1 LADLGRRKVSI
12 MRIGGHI
19 QGVTLTLIIAVFALV
34 LGACEGGRKLPSVV
48 GYQLSNKTAS
58 PTNNPNAKPAPLSLD
73 DALAQLDALAK
84 PESVDAALWG
94 QLTSAFRTA
103 LRARGEKITAAA
115 PSSESS
121 RVSDLAFSDD
131 GAGNLVLKWHYRN
144 MGDYDQNG
152 TVGIPDVTPIAMYYG
167 YSYSPADVNS
177 VLAVI
182 DGNGNGVVDI
192 ADITPLAMN
201 FGAQCV
207 EYALEDATGEGGDYA
222 EVARIPLPEAA
233 SGERILLSAPH
244 VLDPARPF
252 VRVVP
257 YDSAGAAGIPS
268 AVLHIAGGKPHIT
281 SVYPWFAVSG
291 TEQQF
296 VPYVDGDAPLYYS
309 WDFGGGATPNTS
321 SERMPTVTIGAPGA
335 YNAKLTVSNI
345 FGSEECAFTLTT
357 GVPPEITSVSPIEGD
372 FESQTTF
379 SAIVVGTEPFTT
391 YAWDFGGGA
400 TPNTSVEASPTV
412 TLGVMGDYAASLTVS
427 SHFGTDTYQFNLH
440 VLGWHIELVDGDGPF
455 GNTISL
461 KLDADGLPH
470 VAYTYEPPLGI
481 GYYLKYA
488 YMDGIDWHVEAV
500 DDEGDTGLNPSL
512 ALDSLGLPHISYY
525 DERDAAYQ
533 PTEDLNYASFDGSS
547 WTIEVVDSEGNE
559 GSSSLVIDSLDRPH
573 IAYYGSPDSEA
584 GHLRYAW
591 YDGGTWQIETADGAD
606 WVGDVCSLALD
617 SLDRPHIS
625 YLYGVYNNVKYAYYD
640 GAGWQVETADSEKGT
655 GYGSIALALD
665 SLDLPHIGYGLGG
678 VGPNGIIRDIKYSFY
693 DGLEW
698 HNELLDFTNRV
709 IGPSLALDSH
719 DRPGIAFRDMDAR
732 SLMYTNL
739 VGGVW
744 RTQTID
750 SSPGEDP
757 SVVIDEQD
765 RPCVCYYV
773 EGAVN
778 KELKYAAYF

>member
-1 LADLGRRKVSI
+1 

-19 QGVTLTLIIAVFALV
+19 QGVTLTLIIAVLALV

-58 PTNNPNAKPAPLSLD
+58 PTNNPNAKPAPHSLG

-152 TVGIPDVTPIAMYYG
+152 MVGIPDVTPIAMYYG

-268 AVLHIAGGKPHIT
+268 TPLNIAGGEPHIT

-335 YNAKLTVSNI
+335 YSAKLTVSNI
-345 FGSEECAFTLTT
+345 FGIEECAFTLTT

-412 TLGVMGDYAASLTVS
+412 TLGEMGDYAASLTVS

-440 VLGWHIELVDGDGPF
+440 VLGWHIELVDGNGPF
-455 GNTISL
+455 GLGNSL
-461 KLDADGLPH
+461 ALDANALPH
-470 VAYTYEPPLGI
+470 IAYTFNPAAGI

-488 YMDGIDWHVEAV
+488 YYDGSSWHTEIV
-500 DDEGDTGLNPSL
+500 DNDGDVGKNPSL
-512 ALDSLGLPHISYY
+512 ALDSYGNPHISYP
-525 DERDAAYQ
+525 DMQDSAL
-533 PTEDLNYASFDGSS
+533 DYASFNGLS
-547 WTIEVVDSEGNE
+547 WDIETIDSEQNT
-559 GSSSLVIDSLDRPH
+559 
-573 IAYYGSPDSEA
+573 
-584 GHLRYAW
+584 
-591 YDGGTWQIETADGAD
+591 GGEN
-606 WVGDVCSLALD
+606 SLALD
-617 SLDRPHIS
+617 SSNYPHIAYRSEPSSGICNLKYAWFDGISWNIDIADAGGYLGGNCSIALDSFERPHIS
-625 YLYGVYNNVKYAYYD
+625 YEDRSNGPSHLKYATLS
-640 GAGWQVETADSEKGT
+640 GTEWVTETIDSVNGT
-655 GYGSIALALD
+655 GRGTSLALD
-665 SLDLPHIGYGLGG
+665 SQDVPHIAYCYKATSPTGDTIKDIRYAYFDGTEWVSSTLDLGGLLLVHPSLSIDSEDNPKIAIEESSPSTLLFAQHAASNWELQTVDTLGG
-678 VGPNGIIRDIKYSFY
+678 NY
-693 DGLEW
+693 
-698 HNELLDFTNRV
+698 
-709 IGPSLALDSH
+709 PSLALDEENRSH
-719 DRPGIAFRDMDAR
+719 ISYFQNG
-732 SLMYTNL
+732 SL
-739 VGGVW
+739 
-744 RTQTID
+744 
-750 SSPGEDP
+750 
-757 SVVIDEQD
+757 
-765 RPCVCYYV
+765 YY
-773 EGAVN
+773 AV
-778 KELKYAAYF
+778 YY